1 MFRRLLNFTT
11 HRIYNLPVVV
21 MMPHSS
27 CNCRCIMCDIWKA
40 NQNKKEISAEV
51 LEQHLAP
58 FKKLGVR
65 EVVLSG
71 GEALLH
77 SNLWKMCD
85 LLKSQ
90 NIKITLLSTGL
101 LLKKFAAEIVSHI
114 DHVIVSID
122 GSEQVH
128 DRIRNVPNAYKKI
141 SEGIHE
147 LKVRSSGF
155 PVTARCVLQHHN
167 FHDFVNIV
175 NAAKQISIDQISFL
189 SADVTSSAFNRTSEP
204 GQVHDIVLDKDE
216 TIAFEKIIN
225 ESFDVLRAEYQ
236 SKFIAESPAKMLK
249 LVQYYKAINNLG
261 DFPAVVCNAPWVS
274 AVLETDG
281 SVMPCFFHKPFGNIY
296 ENDFLEIINSKKAV
310 DWRRNLNMS
319 DDPVCKKCVCTLK
332 LGLTQMN

>member
-1 MFRRLLNFTT
+1 MFRRLLNFAT

-40 NQNKKEISAEV
+40 NQNKKEIPVEV
-51 LEQHLAP
+51 LEKHLAP
-58 FKKLGVR
+58 FRKLGVR

-77 SNLWKMCD
+77 SNLWRMCA

-101 LLKKFAAEIVSHI
+101 LIKKFASEIVTHI

-122 GSEQVH
+122 GSEEVH
-128 DRIRNVPNAYKKI
+128 DRIRNVPNAFRKV
-141 SEGIHE
+141 SEGIRE
-147 LKVRSSGF
+147 LRLRVSNF
-155 PVTARCVLQHHN
+155 PITARCVLQHHN

-175 NAAKQISIDQISFL
+175 RAAKDMGIDQISFL
-189 SADVTSSAFNRTSEP
+189 PADVSSSAFNRMSEP
-204 GQVHDIVLDKDE
+204 GDVHDIVLGKDE
-216 TIAFEKIIN
+216 AIAFQKIIT
-225 ESFDVLRAEYQ
+225 ESFDLLREEYE
-236 SKFIAESPAKMLK
+236 SKFITESPAKMLK
-249 LVQYYKAINNLG
+249 LVQYYKAINDLG
-261 DFPAVVCNAPWVS
+261 EFPEVVCNAPWVS

-296 ENDFLEIINSKKAV
+296 ESDFMQIINSKKAV
-310 DWRRNLNMS
+310 EWRRNLDMTN
-319 DDPVCKKCVCTLK
+319 DPVCRKCVCTLK
-332 LGLTQMN
+332 LRLTQMS